1 MYVYMIVSKF
11 RLLNTLLKH
20 EGLFWLKILVNTNS
34 LWKTIII
41 NQYIGVK
48 NEVSHDLK
56 KRKTTQDQF
65 KNILEKEILLAWYL
79 AYIFTNIIKTKTM
92 N

>member
-11 RLLNTLLKH
+11 RLLNTLLTH

-41 NQYIGVK
+41 NQYTGVK

-65 KNILEKEILLAWYL
+65 KKYFRKRNSIGLVFSLYL
-79 AYIFTNIIKTKTM
+79 YKYNKKPRR
-92 N
+92 